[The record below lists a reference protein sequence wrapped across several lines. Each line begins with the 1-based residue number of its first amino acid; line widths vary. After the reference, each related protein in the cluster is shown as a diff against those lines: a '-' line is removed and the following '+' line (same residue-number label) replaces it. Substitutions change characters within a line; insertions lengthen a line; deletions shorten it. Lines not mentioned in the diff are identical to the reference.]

1 MQAKKTLGK
10 WCSIL
15 AIPLFILGTAV
26 FSFLWNIPLDKLCA
40 PRPGDT
46 PPAVFLRDT
55 PSASSRAVD
64 PFLLRDLLPM
74 LDYYTAAINNCG
86 HIDFTSYAPAEVEI
100 RMGHLVIGM
109 NARKIV
115 FNFRTK
121 YGFHMQ
127 TSRKPGP
134 NDRVIYEWLKSLPC
148 DGDEARTKNLH

>member
-15 AIPLFILGTAV
+15 AIPLFIVGTAI

-40 PRPGDT
+40 PRTGDT
-46 PPAVFLRDT
+46 PHAVLLRDT
-55 PSASSRAVD
+55 PSTSPRTVD
-64 PFLLRDLLPM
+64 LSLLPGLLPM
-74 LDYYTAAINNCG
+74 LDYYEAAINNCG
-86 HIDFTSYAPAEVEI
+86 HLDFTSYAPAEVEI
-100 RMGHLVIGM
+100 RMDHLMIGM
-109 NARKIV
+109 NAGKMV

-127 TSRKPGP
+127 TSRKPGT

-148 DGDEARTKNLH
+148 TGDRAGTKNFR